1 MGVVRVALLIWN
13 YGLLYQIKY
22 HKTKNQ
28 QHFGPGLFLEP
39 KEFDGL
45 PHIGKSDPL
54 LTFINP

>member
-1 MGVVRVALLIWN
+1 VRVALLIWN

-45 PHIGKSDPL
+45 PLIGKSDPL